1 MQTLTL
7 ALPSLTLNGLDPSLS
22 LLRPERVFEDH
33 TQDDSSNYEPY
44 DPSLAERLRTLY
56 ADFDTQ
62 STRIA
67 ELRRDAPGAAA
78 RGYVER
84 LEAELKRE
92 EDLEQERKSKSA
104 NVDVE
109 SLGIGISKRPDDM
122 KGMWGKGTKGLVELG
137 KIPGILAKLERA
149 EKAVEIVN
157 GM

>member
-22 LLRPERVFEDH
+22 LLRPDGVFEGH
-33 TQDDSSNYEPY
+33 KQDDSSNYESY
-44 DPSLAERLRTLY
+44 DPSLAERLRILY

-84 LEAELKRE
+84 LEAELKK
-92 EDLEQERKSKSA
+92 EDLEKERESKSA

-109 SLGIGISKRPDDM
+109 SLDTGIRKRPDDM
-122 KGMWGKGTKGLVELG
+122 TGMWGKGTTGLVELR

-149 EKAVEIVN
+149 EKAVEVVQ